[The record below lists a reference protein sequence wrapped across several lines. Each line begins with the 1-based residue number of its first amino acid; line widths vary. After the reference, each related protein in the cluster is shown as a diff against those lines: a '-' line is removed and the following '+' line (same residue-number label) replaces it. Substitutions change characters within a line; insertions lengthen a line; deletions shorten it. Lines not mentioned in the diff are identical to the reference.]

1 MLELLLYWNHSKL
14 NNHLQPPEGT
24 RVSLVS
30 WCTALTELSRRHQQS
45 RPQRLALQP
54 AGFPPICPVN
64 LLIVL
69 IKEKR
74 KRRRSDTSVELW
86 GSCLRGSL
94 RLMGD
99 HKGGYLSHV
108 SQRGPHGTVVINVC
122 VCTHGCFF
130 FKFFLND
137 FHFLFLLVYISL
149 KCPTTKPQMEE
160 LLFLTSQTDFLRN
173 GLILYSGVNIAWL
186 LLFCGNP
193 SQTQSCWRTKSQYTL
208 WPWPVNKAP
217 PHPSFLDFLSSRDP
231 SLLLPF
237 FHFPA
242 LQSGFAY
249 TNIGARSC
257 PGAFLQTSA
266 SFSSF
271 IHLTLCSQVPLIKL
285 CGTYTNRRKQA
296 RKVVGNAGSMTL
308 MRSLWL
314 ATQPKTNLPPSHLHP
329 QLHWFLLDHA
339 CRRKPTQSEKAV
351 VNIQRTRGWD
361 TKGTADL
368 DDQFSVQYMRHRP
381 NSFYF
386 WSSLNIWD
394 QTCIKVTPENSLWR
408 PCRAVSA
415 VPAKGFTVK
424 FAGGSL
430 KTEDVWL

>member
-1 MLELLLYWNHSKL
+1 
-14 NNHLQPPEGT
+14 
-24 RVSLVS
+24 
-30 WCTALTELSRRHQQS
+30 
-45 RPQRLALQP
+45 
-54 AGFPPICPVN
+54 
-64 LLIVL
+64 
-69 IKEKR
+69 
-74 KRRRSDTSVELW
+74 
-86 GSCLRGSL
+86 
-94 RLMGD
+94 
-99 HKGGYLSHV
+99 
-108 SQRGPHGTVVINVC
+108 
-122 VCTHGCFF
+122 
-130 FKFFLND
+130 
-137 FHFLFLLVYISL
+137 
-149 KCPTTKPQMEE
+149 MEE

-237 FHFPA
+237 FHFPLP

-271 IHLTLCSQVPLIKL
+271 IHLPLCSQVPLIKL
-285 CGTYTNRRKQA
+285 CGTYTNRQKQA

-381 NSFYF
+381 NTFYF

-415 VPAKGFTVK
+415 VPLKASLWNLQVGAWRLRMYGYNNGTSSGDRVSTVINHALWFWPHQGLNIQEVGTLNGTTYTKGSAPQEGLISRPRCPGTD
-424 FAGGSL
+424 ARPWGQGAARCWPL
-430 KTEDVWL
+430 WRGLWTWE